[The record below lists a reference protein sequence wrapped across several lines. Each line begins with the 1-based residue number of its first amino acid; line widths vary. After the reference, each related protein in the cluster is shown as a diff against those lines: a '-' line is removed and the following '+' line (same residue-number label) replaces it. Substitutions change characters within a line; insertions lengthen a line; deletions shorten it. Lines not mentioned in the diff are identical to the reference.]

1 MSVGRR
7 IARGAAPACPFAAPF
22 RAARGLLTS
31 VRFAVAQIVVIAII
45 AVVGMT
51 VRQLPGFAFR
61 TDADYAAQMGLLRE
75 RYEPVLGR
83 PLVDLMERLGLFA
96 VFTTWWFTA
105 LLVLLAASIVVC
117 TLDRLP
123 RLWRQASEIRVVQP
137 EPFYDPSLPERAAM
151 TGVSAEDAAGVLRR
165 RRFHVRSAVVD
176 GVTYLYGDRNRLPKL
191 ATLLTHAGLVLFL
204 VAAAVSGRFGF
215 EEGLLIAQGEAVP
228 VERLGTPG
236 NIVLKNEGFAA
247 PRLPDGRFADFSTDL
262 AVYRDGALI
271 ARKVIRVNDPL
282 DVAGYSF
289 HQNFFGP
296 AVDLAIRATDGGVLW
311 DGWVPLDAVS
321 ADRPYGRLSVPGRDV
336 GLELLLDRKAGAPA
350 LVAIVGSQR
359 TGTDP
364 DGSPHFDALFV
375 GGVEPGG
382 TLAPSAADFT
392 IELRSVGAYTGI
404 VAKRD
409 PGLGL
414 VWLAFGLLIV
424 GLVLTF
430 YLPRRRVWLR
440 VDRAG
445 ELRLAWASDRY
456 VPVRRELG
464 GLLTDLVA
472 IRVDPGPRP
481 AATATAAAAVA
492 EPAAAAAAAAEM
504 RAASPG
510 SPSGSAAG

>member
-1 MSVGRR
+1 
-7 IARGAAPACPFAAPF
+7 
-22 RAARGLLTS
+22 
-31 VRFAVAQIVVIAII
+31 
-45 AVVGMT
+45 MT

-61 TDADYAAQMGLLRE
+61 TDADYSEQMGFLRE
-75 RYEPVLGR
+75 RYVPALGR
-83 PLVDLMERLGLFA
+83 PVVDLMERLGLFA
-96 VFTTWWFTA
+96 IFTTWWFTA
-105 LLVLLAASIVVC
+105 LLVLLAVSIVVC

-137 EPFYDPSLPERAAM
+137 DAFYDPSLPERAAM
-151 TGVSAEDAAGVLRR
+151 TGVSPDAAAAVLRR
-165 RRFHVRSAVVD
+165 RRFHLRSAEV
-176 GVTYLYGDRNRLPKL
+176 GRVTYLYADRNRLPKL

-204 VAAAVSGRFGF
+204 VAAAVTGRLGF

-236 NIVLKNEGFAA
+236 NLVLKNEGFSA

-296 AVDLAIRATDGGVLW
+296 AVDLAIRSTGGGVLW
-311 DGWVPLDAVS
+311 DGWVPLDGVS
-321 ADRPYGRLSVPGRDV
+321 ADRPYGRLAVPGRDV
-336 GLELLLDRKAGAPA
+336 GLELLLDRKAGEPP
-350 LVAIVGSQR
+350 LVAVVGSRR

-364 DGSPHFDALFV
+364 DGSAHFDALFI
-375 GGVEPGG
+375 GGVETGG
-382 TLAPSAADFT
+382 TLAPVAADFA

-424 GLVLTF
+424 GLALTF
-430 YLPRRRVWLR
+430 YLPRRRVWIRL
-440 VDRAG
+440 DEAG

-464 GLLTDLVA
+464 GLLADLVA
-472 IRVDPGPRP
+472 VRTAP
-481 AATATAAAAVA
+481 A
-492 EPAAAAAAAAEM
+492 P
-504 RAASPG
+504 
-510 SPSGSAAG
+510 PSGPAPG

>member
-1 MSVGRR
+1 M
-7 IARGAAPACPFAAPF
+7 
-22 RAARGLLTS
+22 
-31 VRFAVAQIVVIAII
+31 QIVAIALV

-61 TDADYAAQMGLLRE
+61 TDADYVEQMALLRE

-83 PLVDLMERLGLFA
+83 PAVDLMERLGLFA

-105 LLVLLAASIVVC
+105 LLVLLVVSIVVC

-123 RLWRQASEIRVVQP
+123 RLWRQASEVRVVQP
-137 EPFYDPSLPERAAM
+137 RPFYDPILPERAAM
-151 TGVSAEDAAGVLRR
+151 AGVTPTAAAAVLRR
-165 RRFHVRSAVVD
+165 RRFHVRTATD
-176 GVTYLYGDRNRLPKL
+176 AGVTYVYGDRNRWPKM

-215 EEGLLIAQGEAVP
+215 EAGLLIPQGEAVP

-236 NIVLKNEGFAA
+236 NVVLKNEGFSA

-271 ARKVIRVNDPL
+271 ARKIIRVNDPL
-282 DVAGYSF
+282 EVAGYSF

-296 AVDLAIRATDGGVLW
+296 AVDLAIRGNDGSVLW
-311 DGWVPLDAVS
+311 DGWVPLDAFS
-321 ADRPYGRLSVPGRDV
+321 ADRPYGRLAVPGRDV
-336 GLELLLDRKAGAPA
+336 GLELLLDRAEGAAPLLA
-350 LVAIVGSQR
+350 VIGSRR
-359 TGTDP
+359 TAVEA
-364 DGSPHFDALFV
+364 DGSPRFDAVFV
-375 GGVEPGG
+375 GGIEEGR
-382 TLAPSAADFT
+382 TFAPAGADFT
-392 IELRSVGAYTGI
+392 IDLRSIGAYTGI

-430 YLPRRRVWLR
+430 YLPRRRVWMR
-440 VDRAG
+440 IEEGG
-445 ELRLAWASDRY
+445 ELRLTWASDRY
-456 VPVRRELG
+456 VSVRRELG

-472 IRVDPGPRP
+472 ARAGPE
-481 AATATAAAAVA
+481 V
-492 EPAAAAAAAAEM
+492 
-504 RAASPG
+504 RARD
-510 SPSGSAAG
+510 